1 MPFFQS
7 KNLVFVHVPKTA
19 GTSIERALG
28 MTLKWPSLDRLS
40 LFGPYQGMQL
50 QHLTAMEMTTLGFVS
65 ESDFKQSYKFAFVR
79 NPYTRAASEY
89 FFDKKWNKKT
99 KNLTFIDF
107 LKLVKDSIAKRQLI
121 AHYRPQVDF
130 VLDQNE
136 RLLVNFLGRFENL
149 SEDWERLQKKLSISN
164 AGLPHENHGEHS
176 DYAEFYSDEAILLV
190 NDIYGDDFRCFGYE
204 IIE

>member
-1 MPFFQS
+1 M
-7 KNLVFVHVPKTA
+7 FVHVPKTA

-28 MTLKWPSLDRLS
+28 MTLKWPTLDRLS

-50 QHLTAMEMTTLGFVS
+50 QHLTAMEMTKLGFVS
-65 ESDFKQSYKFAFVR
+65 QADFTQSYKFAFVR
-79 NPYTRAASEY
+79 NPYTRAASEF

-99 KNLTFIDF
+99 KNLSFVDF
-107 LKLVKDSIAKRQLI
+107 LKFVKDSIAKQKLV

-130 VLDQNE
+130 VLDQNG

-149 SEDWERLQKKLSISN
+149 LEDWESLQNKLSINSE
-164 AGLPHENHGEHS
+164 ALSHENRGACS
-176 DYAEFYSDEAILLV
+176 NYVEFYSDEAILLV
-190 NDIYGDDFRCFGYE
+190 NEIYEDDFRCFGYE